1 MIKESIEDVKSILDI
16 TEEGAREKVKNISEE
31 IDATMLDAIKFGWLE
46 CRTRELIDRLTGTS
60 SGDYEQKQTILDLLT
75 YTLRH
80 TRAGDDI
87 REMKLDGNFVK
98 VFFRDETE
106 PSRVINVA
114 MDSGIAMIRDVMIY
128 IDIG

>member
-1 MIKESIEDVKSILDI
+1 MIKESIKDVESILNI
-16 TEEGAREKVKNISEE
+16 TEEEARKKVKNIPEE
-31 IDATMLDAIKFGWLE
+31 IDTTMLDAIKFGWLE
-46 CRTRELIDRLTGTS
+46 CRTRELINRLTDTS

-80 TRAGDDI
+80 TRAGNDI
-87 REMKLDGNFVK
+87 REMKLDGDFVK
-98 VFFRDETE
+98 VFFQNDTK

-114 MDSGIAMIRDVMIY
+114 MDSGIAMIRDVMNY

>member
-1 MIKESIEDVKSILDI
+1 MIKESIKDVESILNI
-16 TEEGAREKVKNISEE
+16 TEEEVREKVKNIPEE
-31 IDATMLDAIKFGWLE
+31 LDATILDAIKFGWLE
-46 CRTRELIDRLTGTS
+46 CRTRVLIDRLTDVSFG
-60 SGDYEQKQTILDLLT
+60 GYEQKQTILDLLT

-80 TRAGDDI
+80 TRAGNDI
-87 REMKLDGNFVK
+87 REMKLDGDYVK

-114 MDSGIAMIRDVMIY
+114 MDSGIALIRDVMKY

>member
-1 MIKESIEDVKSILDI
+1 MIKESIKDVESILNI
-16 TEEGAREKVKNISEE
+16 TEEEAREKVKNIPEE

-46 CRTRELIDRLTGTS
+46 CRTRELINRLTDTS
-60 SGDYEQKQTILDLLT
+60 FGGYEPKQTILDLLT

-80 TRAGDDI
+80 TRAGNDI
-87 REMKLDGNFVK
+87 REMKLDGDFVK
-98 VFFRDETE
+98 VFFQNDTE

-114 MDSGIAMIRDVMIY
+114 MDSGIAMIRDVMNY